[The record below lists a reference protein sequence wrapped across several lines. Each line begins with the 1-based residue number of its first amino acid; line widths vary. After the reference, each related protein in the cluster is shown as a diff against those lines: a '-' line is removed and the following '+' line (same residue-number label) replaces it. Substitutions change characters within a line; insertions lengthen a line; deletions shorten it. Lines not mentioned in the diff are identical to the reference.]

1 MTTTT
6 IRDGV
11 VMLLLVLVKRSAA
24 KTHIY
29 YSIYISLL
37 FYSHEVLE
45 TNVREREKRFRS
57 VLSSAP
63 SRCFFLPFF
72 QMHENNEIFS
82 SFPRKREKMYQREK
96 GKRKKISSF
105 FLTRTT
111 SISSSHR
118 RAHIQ
123 KIISL
128 KKSASSLPNKQ
139 SFAVVVLFSLT
150 VSLSQILS

>member
-11 VMLLLVLVKRSAA
+11 VMLLLVLVKKSAA

-37 FYSHEVLE
+37 LFSSHEVLE
-45 TNVREREKRFRS
+45 TNNVREREKSFRS

-72 QMHENNEIFS
+72 HAW
-82 SFPRKREKMYQREK
+82 
-96 GKRKKISSF
+96 KITKF
-105 FLTRTT
+105 FLVPAKTRKNV
-111 SISSSHR
+111 SMRKGEEKENFLLFFDAYDEYIII
-118 RAHIQ
+118 AHDARTY
-123 KIISL
+123 
-128 KKSASSLPNKQ
+128 KKSSL
-139 SFAVVVLFSLT
+139 
-150 VSLSQILS
+150 

>member
-11 VMLLLVLVKRSAA
+11 VMLLLVLVKKSAA

-29 YSIYISLL
+29 YIIYISLL
-37 FYSHEVLE
+37 FSSHEVLE

-72 QMHENNEIFS
+72 HAKFH
-82 SFPRKREKMYQREK
+82 K
-96 GKRKKISSF
+96 
-105 FLTRTT
+105 
-111 SISSSHR
+111 
-118 RAHIQ
+118 
-123 KIISL
+123 
-128 KKSASSLPNKQ
+128 
-139 SFAVVVLFSLT
+139 
-150 VSLSQILS
+150 

>member
-11 VMLLLVLVKRSAA
+11 VMLLLVLVKKSAA

-37 FYSHEVLE
+37 FSSHEVLE
-45 TNVREREKRFRS
+45 TNVRERREKSFRS

-72 QMHENNEIFS
+72 QMHTKITKFFRRSRENEKKCILAKRGRERK
-82 SFPRKREKMYQREK
+82 FPP
-96 GKRKKISSF
+96 F
-105 FLTRTT
+105 F
-111 SISSSHR
+111 
-118 RAHIQ
+118 
-123 KIISL
+123 
-128 KKSASSLPNKQ
+128 
-139 SFAVVVLFSLT
+139 
-150 VSLSQILS
+150 

>member
-1 MTTTT
+1 MT
-6 IRDGV
+6 IRDG
-11 VMLLLVLVKRSAA
+11 VMLLLVLVKKSAA

-37 FYSHEVLE
+37 FFSSHEVE
-45 TNVREREKRFRS
+45 TNNVREREKSFRS

-72 QMHENNEIFS
+72 HARNFINEIFS
-82 SFPRKREKMYQREK
+82 SFPRKREKMYQCEK

-105 FLTRTT
+105 FLTHTT

-123 KIISL
+123 KIIS
-128 KKSASSLPNKQ
+128 KKECIIVA
-139 SFAVVVLFSLT
+139 
-150 VSLSQILS
+150 

>member
-11 VMLLLVLVKRSAA
+11 VMLLLVLVKKSAA

-37 FYSHEVLE
+37 FSSHEVLE
-45 TNVREREKRFRS
+45 TNNVREREKRFRS

-72 QMHENNEIFS
+72 HARNFINEIFS
-82 SFPRKREKMYQREK
+82 SFPRKREKMYQCEK

-105 FLTRTT
+105 FLTHTT
-111 SISSSHR
+111 SISSSHT
-118 RAHIQ
+118 RAYTKNHLS
-123 KIISL
+123 KEECIIV
-128 KKSASSLPNKQ
+128 A
-139 SFAVVVLFSLT
+139 
-150 VSLSQILS
+150 

>member
-11 VMLLLVLVKRSAA
+11 ILLLVLVKKSAA

-37 FYSHEVLE
+37 FSSHEVLE
-45 TNVREREKRFRS
+45 TNNVREREKRFRS

-72 QMHENNEIFS
+72 HAWKITKFF
-82 SFPRKREKMYQREK
+82 SFPRKREKMYPREK

-105 FLTRTT
+105 FLTHTT
-111 SISSSHR
+111 SISSSHT
-118 RAHIQ
+118 RAYTKNHLS
-123 KIISL
+123 KEECIIV
-128 KKSASSLPNKQ
+128 A
-139 SFAVVVLFSLT
+139 
-150 VSLSQILS
+150 

>member
-11 VMLLLVLVKRSAA
+11 VMLLLVLVKKSAA

-37 FYSHEVLE
+37 LFSSHEVE
-45 TNVREREKRFRS
+45 TNNVRERREKSFRS

-72 QMHENNEIFS
+72 HARNFINEIFS
-82 SFPRKREKMYQREK
+82 SFPRKREKMYQCEK

-105 FLTRTT
+105 FLTHTT
-111 SISSSHR
+111 SISSSHT
-118 RAHIQ
+118 RAYTKNH
-123 KIISL
+123 L
-128 KKSASSLPNKQ
+128 
-139 SFAVVVLFSLT
+139 
-150 VSLSQILS
+150 

>member
-11 VMLLLVLVKRSAA
+11 VMLLLVLVKKSAA

-37 FYSHEVLE
+37 LFSSHEVFRDE
-45 TNVREREKRFRS
+45 CEGEREEFLSS

-72 QMHENNEIFS
+72 HAKFH
-82 SFPRKREKMYQREK
+82 K
-96 GKRKKISSF
+96 
-105 FLTRTT
+105 
-111 SISSSHR
+111 
-118 RAHIQ
+118 
-123 KIISL
+123 
-128 KKSASSLPNKQ
+128 
-139 SFAVVVLFSLT
+139 
-150 VSLSQILS
+150 

>member
-11 VMLLLVLVKRSAA
+11 ILLLVLVKKSAA

-37 FYSHEVLE
+37 FSSHEVFRDE
-45 TNVREREKRFRS
+45 CEGEREEFLSS

-72 QMHENNEIFS
+72 HAKFH
-82 SFPRKREKMYQREK
+82 K
-96 GKRKKISSF
+96 
-105 FLTRTT
+105 
-111 SISSSHR
+111 
-118 RAHIQ
+118 
-123 KIISL
+123 
-128 KKSASSLPNKQ
+128 
-139 SFAVVVLFSLT
+139 
-150 VSLSQILS
+150 

>member
-11 VMLLLVLVKRSAA
+11 MLLLVLVKKSAA

-37 FYSHEVLE
+37 FSSHEVLE
-45 TNVREREKRFRS
+45 TNNVREREKLVF
-57 VLSSAP
+57 VLFCLLLLLSL
-63 SRCFFLPFF
+63 FFSTLPFF
-72 QMHENNEIFS
+72 HAWKITKFF
-82 SFPRKREKMYQREK
+82 SFPRKKREKMYQCEK

-105 FLTRTT
+105 FLTQTT
-111 SISSSHR
+111 SISSSSHR

-139 SFAVVVLFSLT
+139 S
-150 VSLSQILS
+150 

>member
-11 VMLLLVLVKRSAA
+11 MLLLVLVKKSAA

-37 FYSHEVLE
+37 LFSSHEVE
-45 TNVREREKRFRS
+45 TNNVREREKSFRRS

-72 QMHENNEIFS
+72 HAKFH
-82 SFPRKREKMYQREK
+82 K
-96 GKRKKISSF
+96 
-105 FLTRTT
+105 
-111 SISSSHR
+111 
-118 RAHIQ
+118 
-123 KIISL
+123 
-128 KKSASSLPNKQ
+128 
-139 SFAVVVLFSLT
+139 
-150 VSLSQILS
+150 

>member
-11 VMLLLVLVKRSAA
+11 VMLLLVLVKKSAA

-29 YSIYISLL
+29 YSIYIVVVVL
-37 FYSHEVLE
+37 FTRSRE
-45 TNVREREKRFRS
+45 TNNVREREKRFRS

-72 QMHENNEIFS
+72 HAWKITKFF
-82 SFPRKREKMYQREK
+82 SFPRKREKIYQCEK

-139 SFAVVVLFSLT
+139 S
-150 VSLSQILS
+150 

>member
-11 VMLLLVLVKRSAA
+11 VMLLLVLVKKSAA

-37 FYSHEVLE
+37 LFSSHEVLE
-45 TNVREREKRFRS
+45 TNNVREREKSFRRS

-72 QMHENNEIFS
+72 H
-82 SFPRKREKMYQREK
+82 
-96 GKRKKISSF
+96 
-105 FLTRTT
+105 
-111 SISSSHR
+111 
-118 RAHIQ
+118 A
-123 KIISL
+123 
-128 KKSASSLPNKQ
+128 
-139 SFAVVVLFSLT
+139 
-150 VSLSQILS
+150 

>member
-11 VMLLLVLVKRSAA
+11 VMLLLVLVKKSAA

-37 FYSHEVLE
+37 FSSHEVLE

-63 SRCFFLPFF
+63 SRCFFYLFF
-72 QMHENNEIFS
+72 MHE
-82 SFPRKREKMYQREK
+82 
-96 GKRKKISSF
+96 IS
-105 FLTRTT
+105 
-111 SISSSHR
+111 
-118 RAHIQ
+118 
-123 KIISL
+123 
-128 KKSASSLPNKQ
+128 
-139 SFAVVVLFSLT
+139 
-150 VSLSQILS
+150 

>member
-1 MTTTT
+1 
-6 IRDGV
+6 
-11 VMLLLVLVKRSAA
+11 MLLLVLVKKSAA

-37 FYSHEVLE
+37 LFSSHEVLE
-45 TNVREREKRFRS
+45 TNNVREREKSFRS

-82 SFPRKREKMYQREK
+82 SFPRKREKMYPREK

-105 FLTRTT
+105 FLTHTT
-111 SISSSHR
+111 SISSSHTT
-118 RAHIQ
+118 RAHT
-123 KIISL
+123 KNHLSKEECIIV
-128 KKSASSLPNKQ
+128 A
-139 SFAVVVLFSLT
+139 
-150 VSLSQILS
+150 

>member
-11 VMLLLVLVKRSAA
+11 VMLLLVLVKKSAA

-37 FYSHEVLE
+37 LFSSHEVE
-45 TNVREREKRFRS
+45 TNNARERREKRFRS

-72 QMHENNEIFS
+72 QMHENNEIFRRS
-82 SFPRKREKMYQREK
+82 RENEKKCINAKRGRERKFPP
-96 GKRKKISSF
+96 F
-105 FLTRTT
+105 F
-111 SISSSHR
+111 
-118 RAHIQ
+118 
-123 KIISL
+123 
-128 KKSASSLPNKQ
+128 
-139 SFAVVVLFSLT
+139 
-150 VSLSQILS
+150 

>member
-11 VMLLLVLVKRSAA
+11 VMLLLVLVKKSAA

-37 FYSHEVLE
+37 LFSSHEVE
-45 TNVREREKRFRS
+45 TNNVREREKSFRS

-72 QMHENNEIFS
+72 QMHENNEIF
-82 SFPRKREKMYQREK
+82 FVPAKTRKNLSMRKGEEKENFLL
-96 GKRKKISSF
+96 F
-105 FLTRTT
+105 FDAYDEYIIIAQTRAYTKN
-111 SISSSHR
+111 H
-118 RAHIQ
+118 
-123 KIISL
+123 L
-128 KKSASSLPNKQ
+128 
-139 SFAVVVLFSLT
+139 
-150 VSLSQILS
+150 

>member
-1 MTTTT
+1 
-6 IRDGV
+6 
-11 VMLLLVLVKRSAA
+11 
-24 KTHIY
+24 
-29 YSIYISLL
+29 
-37 FYSHEVLE
+37 
-45 TNVREREKRFRS
+45 
-57 VLSSAP
+57 
-63 SRCFFLPFF
+63 
-72 QMHENNEIFS
+72 
-82 SFPRKREKMYQREK
+82 MYQCEK

-105 FLTRTT
+105 FLTHTT

>member
-11 VMLLLVLVKRSAA
+11 MLLLVLVKKSAA

-37 FYSHEVLE
+37 LFSSHEVE
-45 TNVREREKRFRS
+45 TNNVRERREKSFRS

-72 QMHENNEIFS
+72 HARNFINEIFS
-82 SFPRKREKMYQREK
+82 SFPRKREKMYQCEK

-105 FLTRTT
+105 FLTHTT
-111 SISSSHR
+111 SISSSHT
-118 RAHIQ
+118 RAYTKNH
-123 KIISL
+123 L
-128 KKSASSLPNKQ
+128 
-139 SFAVVVLFSLT
+139 
-150 VSLSQILS
+150 

>member
-11 VMLLLVLVKRSAA
+11 ILLLVLVKKSAA

-29 YSIYISLL
+29 YSIHISLL
-37 FYSHEVLE
+37 LFSSHEVLE
-45 TNVREREKRFRS
+45 TNNNVREREKRFRS

-72 QMHENNEIFS
+72 HAWKITKFF
-82 SFPRKREKMYQREK
+82 SFPRKREKMYPREK

-105 FLTRTT
+105 FLTHTT
-111 SISSSHR
+111 SISSSHT
-118 RAHIQ
+118 RAYTKNHLS
-123 KIISL
+123 KEECIIV
-128 KKSASSLPNKQ
+128 A
-139 SFAVVVLFSLT
+139 
-150 VSLSQILS
+150 